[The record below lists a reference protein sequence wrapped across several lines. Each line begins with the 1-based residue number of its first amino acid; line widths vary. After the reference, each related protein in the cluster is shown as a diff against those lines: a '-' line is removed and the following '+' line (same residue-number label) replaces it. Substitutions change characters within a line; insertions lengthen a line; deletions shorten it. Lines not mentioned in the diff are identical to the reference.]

1 MKRRAFR
8 LAPCRTAAQGRR
20 GYWGL
25 RLNMNHG
32 SYLQPSSCT
41 WLRSCVKNQSPRFP
55 AAVSA
60 TATTR
65 HDSGWLCGPN
75 RSRLN
80 RRLLA
85 PLATRPFKPASLAVL
100 EGVEKFRALRR
111 AFLRDRYAALSSD
124 ADFIARMG
132 ALDRCEI
139 QYRQDKEALFKAL
152 PHPTRQAVWDRL

>member
-100 EGVEKFRALRR
+100 EGVEKFRALRQQ
-111 AFLRDRYAALSSD
+111 FLRDRYAALTGGGD
-124 ADFIARMG
+124 CADKMG

-139 QYRQDKEALFKAL
+139 AYRLDKEALFRSMRY
-152 PHPTRQAVWDRL
+152 PTRQAVWSRL